1 MYTKLLGNL
10 EVTQKIKNK
19 KILNSLSSKKIVYI
33 RTTPGKVLFNQT
45 IKNFL

>member
-1 MYTKLLGNL
+1 MYTKLLGNIK
-10 EVTQKIKNK
+10 VTRKIKNK
-19 KILNSLSSKKIVYI
+19 KILNSLQTKKIVYI